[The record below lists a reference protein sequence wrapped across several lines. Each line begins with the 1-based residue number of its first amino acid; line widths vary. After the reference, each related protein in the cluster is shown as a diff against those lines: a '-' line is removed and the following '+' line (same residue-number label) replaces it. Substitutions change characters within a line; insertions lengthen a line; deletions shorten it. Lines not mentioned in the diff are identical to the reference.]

1 MFDWMI
7 LSREQTLRADWTGR
21 GIRAGIVF
29 TLVTETEINNYFG
42 SLEVGYPVSLISRL
56 AVPLTTILNNK

>member
-7 LSREQTLRADWTGR
+7 LSRERTLSGDRTGR
-21 GIRAGIVF
+21 GIWAGIVF

-42 SLEVGYPVSLISRL
+42 SLEVSCI
-56 AVPLTTILNNK
+56 INKQIGSTAC